1 MLLEQLACE
10 AASFTTSAAGQPL
23 LYQYQ
28 ADAISFKCAA
38 QVSML
43 AADHGGSITRRG
55 RDLVEILSER
65 AALKT
70 VDRFGR
76 PKLLNLLPLPRSLQK
91 GKSAEHH
98 FAAACE
104 FRRKFWTSRP

>member
-1 MLLEQLACE
+1 
-10 AASFTTSAAGQPL
+10 
-23 LYQYQ
+23 
-28 ADAISFKCAA
+28 
-38 QVSML
+38 ML

-76 PKLLNLLPLPRSLQK
+76 PELLNLLSLPRSFQK
-91 GKSAEHH
+91 GKSAERH
-98 FAAACE
+98 FMAACE
-104 FRRKFWTSRP
+104 FRRKFWASRP